1 MSKRNPATKSKH
13 RRGPKIAAKAQRAAL
28 AVVRSP
34 KENRVQAAL
43 PEPIPERPNE
53 QEAPVGDPTALQ
65 QEARLEP
72 ATASQNDPNNASI
85 KGFDFS
91 SATANVRT
99 LQEKWLEV
107 AQANMQFA
115 LEFAQRFA
123 MIRSPVEFLGVTA
136 EFTSKRN
143 ALFLKHSKEIAK
155 LSMGW
160 RTGL

>member
-43 PEPIPERPNE
+43 PESIPERPNE
-53 QEAPVGDPTALQ
+53 QEAPVGDPTTALQ
-65 QEARLEP
+65 QETPFAP
-72 ATASQNDPNNASI
+72 AIASQDDRNTASI

-91 SATANVRT
+91 SATANMRT

-107 AQANMQFA
+107 AQ
-115 LEFAQRFA
+115 
-123 MIRSPVEFLGVTA
+123 
-136 EFTSKRN
+136 
-143 ALFLKHSKEIAK
+143 
-155 LSMGW
+155 
-160 RTGL
+160 